1 MDQKPKRISVACD
14 FCRNKK
20 IKCDGRCPCSNCLQ
34 FKNDSCN
41 YSERTRKRKRTKT
54 GGLGSLT
61 KLDSRLTRLESIL
74 GTLADKLEPVYFKP
88 LDDDDH
94 QEKKIRHEEK
104 KISIVSSKE
113 IHDKMLKPSSRDADV
128 AGYSDSD
135 LSSLFEPSPS
145 PGSDTHQLDEKQT
158 EDCAEMKYPLRTRF
172 ELYLGS
178 HSILS
183 ILLGNSLDHLVYF
196 LKPEDHL
203 ALTPLRNLP
212 TLFHL
217 RMTRNLAL
225 WHRHA
230 PLDPKSRPNLF
241 LRPFPNEPDLIL
253 LLIKNY
259 YPGVPLA
266 SSVCE
271 TDDVYQLFE
280 TYFKQKSHRFKAS
293 ELFIMAAAVC
303 LAITC
308 KFSEEAPTS
317 TPSNEPDP
325 EIPPQVAAEFSK
337 LEKLKRELSANCVIY
352 YFRLLIWADGFEAIQ
367 AFLLWIM
374 YIELHEVTPFVNFII
389 LAVTIRHGHEQGLHR
404 AEALDELPL
413 HMRIKRKRVWNICL
427 YLDMEMS
434 FRQGKSPINN
444 LSDILLLSVSLAE
457 YQSIKTQP
465 TSFFDTIMD
474 RKLLIQTVP
483 STNFEF
489 YHTALLVF
497 TKIRARSYSEMFA
510 ANVHFDNFGDFI
522 YKLSLLNDEMFAL
535 ADLMGNYRPKFYHDE
550 PYGGNS
556 VGVESIPSCYAVFHM
571 NFFSHL
577 MTINRLPFMI
587 EDIDNPTVDV
597 SQFRNYTLDSARTIL
612 MMCRQFSV
620 SKHSFWNDWAYW
632 FPISAFVCLARMC
645 LNRPSRPE
653 TLKDIKLLV
662 DSCMVI
668 SSYKKDGSG
677 TFFKYNGEKDILTS
691 LMLRLILR
699 VVVCSIES
707 NTNHKVVDEKTRQY
721 LENTKKICP
730 ELFLDSEEFLKI
742 GRTKG
747 WEVVSLKGPS
757 ISGSQGAG
765 QWNSPR
771 TSPSLMNILDQLDS
785 ASDYNAM
792 DYWDDAMFHSM
803 LPMQNSAPQQSL
815 MFDNG
820 L

>member
-104 KISIVSSKE
+104 KISIASSKE

-308 KFSEEAPTS
+308 KFSEEATTRS
-317 TPSNEPDP
+317 
-325 EIPPQVAAEFSK
+325 
-337 LEKLKRELSANCVIY
+337 
-352 YFRLLIWADGFEAIQ
+352 G
-367 AFLLWIM
+367 
-374 YIELHEVTPFVNFII
+374 
-389 LAVTIRHGHEQGLHR
+389 
-404 AEALDELPL
+404 
-413 HMRIKRKRVWNICL
+413 RV
-427 YLDMEMS
+427 
-434 FRQGKSPINN
+434 Q
-444 LSDILLLSVSLAE
+444 
-457 YQSIKTQP
+457 
-465 TSFFDTIMD
+465 
-474 RKLLIQTVP
+474 
-483 STNFEF
+483 
-489 YHTALLVF
+489 
-497 TKIRARSYSEMFA
+497 
-510 ANVHFDNFGDFI
+510 
-522 YKLSLLNDEMFAL
+522 
-535 ADLMGNYRPKFYHDE
+535 
-550 PYGGNS
+550 
-556 VGVESIPSCYAVFHM
+556 
-571 NFFSHL
+571 
-577 MTINRLPFMI
+577 
-587 EDIDNPTVDV
+587 
-597 SQFRNYTLDSARTIL
+597 
-612 MMCRQFSV
+612 
-620 SKHSFWNDWAYW
+620 
-632 FPISAFVCLARMC
+632 
-645 LNRPSRPE
+645 
-653 TLKDIKLLV
+653 
-662 DSCMVI
+662 
-668 SSYKKDGSG
+668 
-677 TFFKYNGEKDILTS
+677 
-691 LMLRLILR
+691 
-699 VVVCSIES
+699 
-707 NTNHKVVDEKTRQY
+707 
-721 LENTKKICP
+721 
-730 ELFLDSEEFLKI
+730 
-742 GRTKG
+742 
-747 WEVVSLKGPS
+747 
-757 ISGSQGAG
+757 
-765 QWNSPR
+765 
-771 TSPSLMNILDQLDS
+771 
-785 ASDYNAM
+785 
-792 DYWDDAMFHSM
+792 
-803 LPMQNSAPQQSL
+803 
-815 MFDNG
+815 
-820 L
+820 